1 MCCLILSAGLL
12 KYAVLIKL
20 CILGLTPKATAIYNC
35 FYEGT
40 FAFFTHRHLL
50 HSSFY
55 LSWVLFRP
63 RGHYFTLCQGH
74 HQDIFHSLVND
85 VYPHWNINLHFI
97 ISYELYK
104 HDKLMKMVLPP
115 DAIKCRM
122 KRNAIDLFSHA
133 CQFLLVLCFSFI
145 WIAST
150 RIFESFTLLFPMLF
164 HNVQQVIHV
173 IVHLSLRPQLR
184 NGLKDL
190 FKSESSYI

>member
-1 MCCLILSAGLL
+1 MICMKVMHFSGQEDTTPPHIKEIINISAIPGLM
-12 KYAVLIKL
+12 V
-20 CILGLTPKATAIYNC
+20 
-35 FYEGT
+35 
-40 FAFFTHRHLL
+40 
-50 HSSFY
+50 
-55 LSWVLFRP
+55 
-63 RGHYFTLCQGH
+63 FTL
-74 HQDIFHSLVND
+74 IE
-85 VYPHWNINLHFI
+85 
-97 ISYELYK
+97 ISIYISISHELYK
-104 HDKLMKMVLPP
+104 HDKLMKMVLRP

>member
-1 MCCLILSAGLL
+1 MICMKVMHFSGQEDTTPPHIKEIINISAIPGL
-12 KYAVLIKL
+12 V
-20 CILGLTPKATAIYNC
+20 
-35 FYEGT
+35 
-40 FAFFTHRHLL
+40 
-50 HSSFY
+50 
-55 LSWVLFRP
+55 V
-63 RGHYFTLCQGH
+63 FTL
-74 HQDIFHSLVND
+74 IE
-85 VYPHWNINLHFI
+85 
-97 ISYELYK
+97 ISIYISISHELYK
-104 HDKLMKMVLPP
+104 HDKLMKMVLRP